1 MEYQSFFKDSYISND
16 SYLLFSY
23 FWYLVPL
30 NKLIFFVFLSLSI
43 QAKDLSLQ
51 CENIKKV
58 EDTHELIIKYQN
70 KQFLFKENIYV
81 FNSHK
86 ENQIFGQHRT
96 IFLNSFLEF
105 NEKTYVLIEVNSWI
119 HKITKNEF
127 ICRVVN

>member
-1 MEYQSFFKDSYISND
+1 M
-16 SYLLFSY
+16 
-23 FWYLVPL
+23 
-30 NKLIFFVFLSLSI
+30 NKLIFFLFLSLSI
-43 QAKDLSLQ
+43 QAKDVSLK

-81 FNSHK
+81 FNSQK

-105 NEKTYVLIEVNSWI
+105 NEKTYMLIEVNSWI

-127 ICRVVN
+127 ICKAID

>member
-1 MEYQSFFKDSYISND
+1 M
-16 SYLLFSY
+16 
-23 FWYLVPL
+23 

-51 CENIKKV
+51 CENIKKA
-58 EDTHELIIKYQN
+58 EDTHGLIIKYQN
-70 KQFLFKENIYV
+70 KQFLFKENIYL
-81 FNSHK
+81 FNSYRK
-86 ENQIFGQHRT
+86 NEIFAQRRT

-105 NEKTYVLIEVNSWI
+105 NQKTYVLIEVNSWI